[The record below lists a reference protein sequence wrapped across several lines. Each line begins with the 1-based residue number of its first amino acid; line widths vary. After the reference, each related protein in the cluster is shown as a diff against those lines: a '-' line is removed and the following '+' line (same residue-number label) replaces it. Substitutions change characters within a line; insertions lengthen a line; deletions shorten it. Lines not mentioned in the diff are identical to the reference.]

1 MKIFHAEPMRHFI
14 ILLAFVLFLSL
25 WPNICSHAQGRE
37 VSRFNSD
44 WKFMLADNPE
54 FSDYASKNSCRA
66 FEGRMIARLKATE
79 NQGIIILRAS
89 AKDLT
94 PDEISFS
101 INNLVSDIVK

>member
-1 MKIFHAEPMRHFI
+1 MKHFVIF
-14 ILLAFVLFLSL
+14 LVFVFFLNL
-25 WPNICSHAQGRE
+25 WPNICLQAQGRE
-37 VSRFNSD
+37 VSRYNTD

-66 FEGRMIARLKATE
+66 FEGRMIAIIKATE

-89 AKDLT
+89 AKGLT
-94 PDEISFS
+94 PGEISFS